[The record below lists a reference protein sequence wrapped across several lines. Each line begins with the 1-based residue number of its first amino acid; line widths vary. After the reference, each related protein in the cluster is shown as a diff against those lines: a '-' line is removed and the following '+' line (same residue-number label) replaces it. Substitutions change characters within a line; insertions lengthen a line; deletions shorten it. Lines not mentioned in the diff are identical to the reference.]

1 MVDHEGVGSLLEHL
15 EKHRNFMTFNRT
27 ANERNAMVKHALE
40 QGYIVHDERRHTYQL
55 TDAGRAYLA
64 KWRSQG
70 SESST

>member
-1 MVDHEGVGSLLEHL
+1 MVDHEGVGPLLEHL
-15 EKHRNFMTFNRT
+15 EKHRNLMTFNRT

-40 QGYIVHDERRHTYQL
+40 QGYIVHDERRDTYQL